1 MPPATKRARTGA
13 KDQPTI
19 SEATETKDSSGDP
32 VTPATTPAEIN
43 AEEEFDLAACESTP
57 GTVARNAVALKRAV
71 QTCKVMFIL
80 LTQHITLVINGTPL
94 DCKAFPENWRYV
106 SAAALLPRT
115 PCVL

>member
-1 MPPATKRARTGA
+1 MPPAKKARTGA
-13 KDQPTI
+13 KDQSII

-43 AEEEFDLAACESTP
+43 VEEEFDLAACESTP
-57 GTVARNAVALKRAV
+57 GTVARNAVALKRTL

>member
-1 MPPATKRARTGA
+1 MPPAKKARTGA
-13 KDQPTI
+13 KDQSTI
-19 SEATETKDSSGDP
+19 SEAIETKDSSGDP
-32 VTPATTPAEIN
+32 VTPATEPAEIN
-43 AEEEFDLAACESTP
+43 VEEEIDLAAMEATP
-57 GTVARNAVALKRAV
+57 AKVARNAVALKRAL

-80 LTQHITLVINGTPL
+80 LTQHVTLVINGTPL